1 MTQLEDRVRSG
12 LQAEADAIART
23 AGTRQP
29 TTVRRQSLLSGVVV
43 AFAAAAVVLVVF
55 GGVSLL
61 TGDGSG
67 VAQQPTP
74 TPTTA
79 LSTDTSPP
87 STNGNP
93 QFEAVPFRGETWQ
106 FAVTEEISPSD
117 GTYEVCFALNPTSD
131 TSDASWASTPWC
143 DDWPKSDPRLSSHLL
158 GVHHGLATETSYV
171 MVVELN
177 VEPVD
182 RVSISGEGTDTTVEP
197 FALPGSGKQFA
208 VVEVPQAEATV
219 TVSALNQ
226 FGAVLDEYEGLAGR
240 IEPLVIDGT
249 PIDDTTASDVVQI
262 MGGEP
267 MSDEDLERVTGSVD
281 SVHSGYLIE
290 STLAG
295 DGEYE
300 LGLIVY
306 REEPLSP
313 LLQPPMIC
321 FSEYAMTQGINVAGG
336 AACAYS
342 QERAEELAEFY
353 LGAGGACGPHP
364 KEEPIVNGNWLTLA
378 VWGIPETTDTLTV
391 GQGDGTIVDIDV
403 QNGVALH
410 IWEGKVDI
418 ASITFDGMTQAQR
431 QLISSSLPIE
441 GIDDDCNPSD
451 GAG

>member
-23 AGTRQP
+23 ARTHQP
-29 TTVRRQSLLSGVVV
+29 TTAGRQSSISGVVV

-61 TGDGSG
+61 TGDGGG
-67 VAQQPTP
+67 VAQPPTL
-74 TPTTA
+74 TATTA

-87 STNGNP
+87 STNGDP
-93 QFEAVPFRGETWQ
+93 QFEAVPFGGESWQ
-106 FAVTEEISPSD
+106 FAVTEEIDPSD
-117 GTYEVCFALNPTSD
+117 GTYEVCFALNPTGD
-131 TSDASWASTPWC
+131 TSESWVSTPWC
-143 DDWPKSDPRLSSHLL
+143 DDWPKSDPRLSSYIL

-182 RVSISGEGTDTTVEP
+182 RVSISGEGFDTTVEP

-208 VVEVPQAEATV
+208 VVEVQQAEGTV

-226 FGAVLDEYEGLAGR
+226 SGAVLDEYEGLAGR

-249 PIDDTTASDVVQI
+249 PIDDTTISDVAQI

-267 MSDEDLERVTGSVD
+267 MSDEELERVTGSVG

-290 STLAG
+290 SIMTG
-295 DGEYE
+295 EGEYE

-313 LLQPPMIC
+313 LLEPPMIC
-321 FSEYAMTQGINVAGG
+321 FSEYAMTQGVNVAGG

-431 QLISSSLPIE
+431 ELISSSLPIE

>member
-1 MTQLEDRVRSG
+1 MTWIEDRIRSG
-12 LQAEADAIART
+12 LRAEADAIAR
-23 AGTRQP
+23 AARTRQS
-29 TTVRRQSLLSGVVV
+29 TTVRRQSPLSGAVV

-61 TGDGSG
+61 TGDGGG

-79 LSTDTSPP
+79 LSTDTSSP
-87 STNGNP
+87 STDADP
-93 QFEAVPFRGETWQ
+93 QFVAVPFRGETWQ
-106 FAVTEEISPSD
+106 FAVTEEVSPSD
-117 GTYEVCFALNPTSD
+117 GTYEVCFALNPTGD

-143 DDWPKSDPRLSSHLL
+143 DDWPKDDPRIARDLL
-158 GVHHGLATETSYV
+158 GVHHGPATDTSYV
-171 MVVELN
+171 MVVDMN

-182 RVSISGEGTDTTVEP
+182 RVSIRGEGIDTTVEP

-208 VVEVPQAEATV
+208 VVEVPQAEGTV

-226 FGAVLDEYEGLAGR
+226 AGAVLDEYEGLAGR

-249 PIDDTTASDVVQI
+249 PIDDATVSDVASI

-267 MSDEDLERVTGSVD
+267 MSEEELEGITGSVG
-281 SVHSGYLIE
+281 SAHSGYLIE
-290 STLAG
+290 STTAG

-306 REEPLSP
+306 REEPSSP
-313 LLQPPMIC
+313 LLEPPMIC
-321 FSEYAMTQGINVAGG
+321 FSEYAMTQGVNVAGG
-336 AACAYS
+336 AACADS
-342 QERAEELAEFY
+342 QERAEELAEFH
-353 LGAGGACGPHP
+353 LGAGGACGAHP

-378 VWGIPETTDTLTV
+378 VWGIPETTDTMTV
-391 GQGDGTIVDIDV
+391 RQADGTTVDIDV

-431 QLISSSLPIE
+431 ELISSSLPIE
-441 GIDDDCNPSD
+441 GIDDDCNRSD